1 MHQLI
6 SDFIQKYNLEFTSKE
21 EIVKLINSTDYS
33 YYKVVPIR
41 NFEIL
46 VTSLGCKGLVPDYI
60 WELNQLDFKIEQIRK
75 DLQNSL
81 SENDYQA
88 VLSSATAYENWA
100 KYFLGRSIIIEDL
113 V

>member
-1 MHQLI
+1 MLEI
-6 SDFIQKYNLEFTSKE
+6 IANRILELNLSQKSHK
-21 EIVKLINSTDYS
+21 EIVDILNTTDHS

-46 VTSLGCKGLVPDYI
+46 VTSLGCKGLVPDYL
-60 WELNQLDFKIEQIRK
+60 WELDQLDFKIEQIRK
-75 DLQNSL
+75 DLQNNL

-100 KYFLGRSIIIEDL
+100 KYFLGRNIIIEDL
-113 V
+113 N